1 MIAESRSAAIV
12 SGFRPHERPGVTKR
26 RHEIER
32 LIDTVRPFLADPATF
47 DILINPP
54 TNGEA
59 GCTVW
64 VDTADG
70 GLAPTELVL
79 DPQDVRSLNRSIA
92 SELGRSID
100 EDHPILMGELPWDG
114 SRVTA
119 LNYPITR
126 HGPALC
132 LRKPS
137 SKLLT
142 FDDYATSNAL
152 DGPAPARLTPAEPP
166 PTFGHRAYIEYAIR
180 AGWNIVYAGA
190 PQAGKT
196 TLMNAAGS
204 YAREMAPL
212 RRLYIIEDLEELRDE
227 ALPENVLRVQPS
239 KALGITESDLLQVG
253 LRVRPDGIVVAELL
267 RPQAAYDFLAAM
279 NTGVVGS
286 YTTIHANSAH
296 DALIRAETLI
306 EQVPGIAVS
315 PAMIASAIQLVVFV
329 ARLPNGRRRI
339 QEVARVTGA
348 HARGSYNLE
357 YIGEDS
363 SLQPHT
369 ER

>member
-1 MIAESRSAAIV
+1 MMLETLTGASRRQREV
-12 SGFRPHERPGVTKR
+12 D
-26 RHEIER
+26 R
-32 LIDTVRPFLADPATF
+32 LIDDVRPYLSDPSTF

-54 TNGEA
+54 KKSGG
-59 GCTVW
+59 GCSVW

-70 GLAPTELVL
+70 GLVASGLVL
-79 DPQDVRSLNRSIA
+79 DPMHVRSLNRSIA

-100 EDHPILMGELPWDG
+100 EEHPILMGELPWDG

-142 FDDYATSNAL
+142 FDDYTMSNAL
-152 DGPAPARLTPAEPP
+152 DGPSLSKALLQSDPP
-166 PTFGHRAYIEYAIR
+166 KNGHRAYIEFAIE
-180 AGWNIVYAGA
+180 AGWNIVFAGA

-196 TLMNAAGS
+196 TLANAAGFFM
-204 YAREMAPL
+204 REKAPQ
-212 RRLYIIEDLEELRDE
+212 RRLYIIEDLEELRND

-239 KALGITESDLLQVG
+239 KALGISESDLLQVG
-253 LRVRPDGIVVAELL
+253 LRVRPDGIVIAELL

-286 YTTIHANSAH
+286 YTTIHANNAH
-296 DALIRAETLI
+296 DALVRAETLI
-306 EQVPGIAVS
+306 EQVPGIDVS
-315 PAMIASAIQLVVFV
+315 PSMIASAIQLVVFV
-329 ARLPNGRRRI
+329 ARIPGGRRI
-339 QEVARVTGA
+339 QEVARVLGA
-348 HARGSYNLE
+348 HARGHYDLE
-357 YIGEDS
+357 YIAADS
-363 SLQPHT
+363 SPQMSI